1 MNRISR
7 IIFIVSLFTILVI
20 VPISF
25 FEETI
30 YIGTIIESFYVIAI
44 FITIRLKFD
53 KNEKKLGIIILLYSF
68 TALMNLFFI
77 QNRSVIYTL
86 NKIIPILF
94 MYIIIG
100 YSNRYRINMEETI
113 KWIQFLMNFIV
124 IASFIMYLIGYSSIR
139 VENGAIQFIPNSF
152 FQASY
157 GESRLAWI
165 FTHKSRFAIFCFLNI
180 GYLLNN
186 KYIGSKTKKF
196 CILMSL
202 FDIYLSSSK
211 TILGIAIIVMGL
223 NYLSNN
229 FTTKKEKL
237 LKYSVSIF
245 LIIFVGSIIPK
256 VIEVLSST
264 RDVESLG
271 GRLYIWEAGM
281 RKAINNFWGIGQFDS
296 SNWLTT
302 EKLPGGVYTHA
313 HNMFI
318 NEIIERGMVPG
329 LFFVLIFVYLIFM
342 YKNKINRNI
351 LIGCIISSFMDNTLT
366 SELSYIFW
374 LIMLIN
380 YLYEK
385 EILNKMYDIKGE
397 KNEEKSL
404 SNRA

>member
-20 VPISF
+20 IPINF
-25 FEETI
+25 CEETI
-30 YIGTIIESFYVIAI
+30 YIGTIIELLYISMI
-44 FITIRLKFD
+44 FITIKLKFD
-53 KNEKKLGIIILLYSF
+53 KKEKKLGVIVLLYSF
-68 TALMNLFFI
+68 TALINLFFI
-77 QNRSVIYTL
+77 KNRSIIYTL
-86 NKIIPILF
+86 NKIIPISF
-94 MYIIIG
+94 MYVIIG
-100 YSNRYRINMEETI
+100 YSNRYKINMEKVI

-124 IASFIMYLIGYSSIR
+124 VSSLIMYLMGYSSIR
-139 VENGAIQFIPNSF
+139 IESGSIQFISNSF
-152 FQASY
+152 FKASY
-157 GESRLAWI
+157 GETRLAWI

-180 GYLLNN
+180 GFLLNN
-186 KYIGSKTKKF
+186 RYIRLKNRNL
-196 CILMSL
+196 CILISL
-202 FDIYLSSSK
+202 VDIYLSSSK
-211 TILGIAIIVMGL
+211 TILAISIIIMALDYL
-223 NYLSNN
+223 NND

-245 LIIFVGSIIPK
+245 LIIFIGSIMPK
-256 VIEVLSST
+256 IIRNLLKT
-264 RDVESLG
+264 RDVGSLG

-281 RKAINNFWGIGQFDS
+281 RKAINNFWGIGEFNS

-302 EKLPGGVYTHA
+302 EKLPGGLYTHA

-329 LFFVLIFVYLIFM
+329 IFFILIFIYLMFL

-351 LIGCIISSFMDNTLT
+351 LIGCFIASFMDNVLT

-380 YLYEK
+380 YIYEK
-385 EILNKMYDIKGE
+385 QVLNKMYYIKGE

-404 SNRA
+404 PNRP